1 MGGGEMNLANHQ
13 STQTVKMLL
22 VGDSGAAKT
31 GSLISLVKADYKLR
45 VLDYDNG
52 LDILAKLVREQCPEK
67 AANVDYQ
74 TLRDKRKTTGTQTVF
89 DGTPM
94 AFTKGMQLLDH
105 WKYKA
110 EDGTEVDLGKP
121 SEWGPDT
128 VIVVDSLKFM
138 GDAAYNRAEALNPG
152 AKDGRVL
159 YGVGQ
164 EGIMQVLDI
173 LTSDWIKCHVVV
185 ITHVQ
190 LQERGDGTTKGF
202 PAALGKA
209 LGPEIPKYFNSI
221 VMAETAGSGASFKR
235 QLRTTPTAFLDLK
248 NPGGE
253 KIPAILSVNTGLAEF
268 FNALR
273 A

>member
-1 MGGGEMNLANHQ
+1 MNLANHQ
-13 STQTVKMLL
+13 SSKAVKLL
-22 VGDSGAAKT
+22 LIGDSGAAKT
-31 GSLISLVKADYKLR
+31 GSLISLVVAGYKLR

-52 LDILAKLVREQCPEK
+52 LDILAKLVRERCPEK

-94 AFTKGMQLLDH
+94 AFTRGMQLLDH
-105 WKYKA
+105 WKYKN
-110 EDGTEVDLGKP
+110 EDGSEVDLGKP
-121 SEWGPDT
+121 SEWGADT

-164 EGIMQVLDI
+164 EGLTNVIDI
-173 LTSDWIKCHVVV
+173 LTSDWIKCHVIV

-209 LGPEIPKYFNSI
+209 LGPEIPKFFNSI
-221 VMAETAGSGASFKR
+221 LMAETSGSGATFKR

-248 NPGGE
+248 NPGGT
-253 KIPAILSVNTGLAEF
+253 KMPPILSVDTGLAEF
-268 FNALR
+268 FNVLMA
-273 A
+273 